1 MSDETEDDVE
11 TMEAEPTPTEGRGV
25 DAVLNVNL
33 NVQVV
38 LGESRM
44 PIADL
49 LKLGRGSVIDLD
61 KKIGEPV
68 DLVINNR
75 LVARGD
81 LVKTSGEQIGVTL
94 TEIVKDYV
102 AKL

>member
-1 MSDETEDDVE
+1 MSDETEDEVE
-11 TMEAEPTPTEGRGV
+11 TIEAEPLQTEGRGV

-33 NVQVV
+33 SVQVV